1 MTHTPMTSD
10 LPANAA
16 NGMYRT
22 SEPVRLRSFGVVD
35 VGDQRMAM
43 TSSGHSGSTP
53 WTEPVD
59 GSKAHDG

>member
-16 NGMYRT
+16 N
-22 SEPVRLRSFGVVD
+22 EPVPLRSFGVVD